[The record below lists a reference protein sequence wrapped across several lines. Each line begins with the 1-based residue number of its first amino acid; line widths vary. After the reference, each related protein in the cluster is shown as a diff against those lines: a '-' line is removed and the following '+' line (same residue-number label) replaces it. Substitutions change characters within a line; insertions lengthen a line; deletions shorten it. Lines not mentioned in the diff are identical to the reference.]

1 MQPWADCPRSRAQNI
16 DERHRQKLIVLKT
29 VSLAAA
35 DLVKYSQALD
45 RALLKFHST
54 KMEDIN
60 RSVKELWNRT
70 YQVMPTRCAHDGCSI
85 TA

>member
-35 DLVKYSQALD
+35 DLIKYSQASHSNP
-45 RALLKFHST
+45 AKF
-54 KMEDIN
+54 
-60 RSVKELWNRT
+60 
-70 YQVMPTRCAHDGCSI
+70 A
-85 TA
+85 

>member
-1 MQPWADCPRSRAQNI
+1 MSSD
-16 DERHRQKLIVLKT
+16 
-29 VSLAAA
+29 
-35 DLVKYSQALD
+35 QALD

-70 YQVMPTRCAHDGCSI
+70 YQVMPTRCAHGGCSI